1 MKKIKIDEI
10 ARRAKDSS
18 RKLALAS
25 TDAKNAALDLIADE
39 LIAKSGRIIAENRKD
54 VSEARKKGLS
64 GALIDRLVMTEKTIR
79 DIAKGV
85 RDIAALPDP
94 VGEVLSEWRTPSG
107 MRIKKVKVPL
117 GVVGMIYESRPNV
130 TVDSSALCLKSSN
143 AIILRGGKEAIN
155 SNRILV
161 RVIKDALEKS
171 GRPSE
176 IPQEIIQFIDDTDR
190 RRVYEMVRQD
200 ALIDLII
207 PRGGEEMIKKIRREA
222 TVPVLAHGK
231 GVCHTYIDTDASADM
246 AIKVSYNAKVQRP
259 GVCNAMETL
268 LVHRDIAEKV
278 LPQLA
283 RAYAAANVEIR
294 GCPET
299 LKILPHVPH
308 VKKATKDDWPAEYL
322 DLILSVKVVGSTQ
335 EAIEHINKY
344 GSGHSDAIITDDEK
358 TAGEFIKGVDSAAV
372 FHNAS
377 TRLHDGGV
385 FGLGAE
391 IGISTQ
397 KLHARGTMGV
407 RELTTTKYIVTGT
420 GQVRE

>member
-207 PRGGEEMIKKIRREA
+207 PRGGEEM
-222 TVPVLAHGK
+222 
-231 GVCHTYIDTDASADM
+231 
-246 AIKVSYNAKVQRP
+246 
-259 GVCNAMETL
+259 
-268 LVHRDIAEKV
+268 
-278 LPQLA
+278 
-283 RAYAAANVEIR
+283 
-294 GCPET
+294 
-299 LKILPHVPH
+299 
-308 VKKATKDDWPAEYL
+308 
-322 DLILSVKVVGSTQ
+322 
-335 EAIEHINKY
+335 
-344 GSGHSDAIITDDEK
+344 
-358 TAGEFIKGVDSAAV
+358 
-372 FHNAS
+372 
-377 TRLHDGGV
+377 
-385 FGLGAE
+385 
-391 IGISTQ
+391 
-397 KLHARGTMGV
+397 
-407 RELTTTKYIVTGT
+407 
-420 GQVRE
+420 